1 MKKKRFSLALAI
13 CLLLIFAVS
22 GTMAFFTKEE
32 TATNVVT
39 TGKIDISLLEIM
51 VNPETGKEETVSGGF
66 SVSGVMPGQAVTKK
80 VFVKNE
86 QYAQDAWIRINIT
99 KAVTLR
105 NGAEGKRDILEIEF
119 NTADWTEREE
129 DGIIWYYYNKP
140 LGKDEQ
146 TTPLMEAVTFSAQ
159 AGNEYQNSQ
168 AEIFVYAQAVQ
179 VKNNGT
185 TALDATGWPAVPGE
199 E

>member
-13 CLLLIFAVS
+13 CLLLISAVS

-86 QYAQDAWIRINIT
+86 QYAISPYGDGHINDT
-99 KAVTLR
+99 FLV
-105 NGAEGKRDILEIEF
+105 EGSPR
-119 NTADWTEREE
+119 
-129 DGIIWYYYNKP
+129 
-140 LGKDEQ
+140 
-146 TTPLMEAVTFSAQ
+146 V
-159 AGNEYQNSQ
+159 
-168 AEIFVYAQAVQ
+168 
-179 VKNNGT
+179 
-185 TALDATGWPAVPGE
+185 
-199 E
+199 